1 VAKLLF
7 PELRGTQRRFKVLVS
22 VSCDTFCYHWY
33 VRSNFK
39 INAMREPKN
48 VKPTL
53 IEIIDYWLEQKR
65 KNTGRMNIEHYMKV
79 CHAKAYTLRWNDN
92 TKTWSRV

>member
-1 VAKLLF
+1 
-7 PELRGTQRRFKVLVS
+7 
-22 VSCDTFCYHWY
+22 
-33 VRSNFK
+33 
-39 INAMREPKN
+39 MREPKN
-48 VKPTL
+48 ANPTL

-65 KNTGRMNIEHYMKV
+65 NNTGRMNIEHYMKV